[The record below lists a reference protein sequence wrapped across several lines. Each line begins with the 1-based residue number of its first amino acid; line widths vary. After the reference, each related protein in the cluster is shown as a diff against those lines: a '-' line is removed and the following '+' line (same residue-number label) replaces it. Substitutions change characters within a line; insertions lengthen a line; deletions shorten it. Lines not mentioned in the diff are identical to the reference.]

1 MDNLEQPSHIDA
13 RDKYFALLKIIS
25 ETQNRLERAELIF
38 LSLDVVLLIFAMGF
52 TVFLHGRGVNMPSEI
67 VLIILCLAIGLSLST
82 YWIATAM
89 RLQLKL
95 KLRFFQARFLE
106 RKIGPEEEGIYSNE
120 AVFFDK
126 NFHSLESPDK
136 KERITYPSS
145 GLTGLDGMIGSARPK
160 HLSWFMPGLFSL
172 IYVMIFFWVLFE
184 FVLKR

>member
-1 MDNLEQPSHIDA
+1 MDNLEQTSDLNA

-25 ETQNRLERAELIF
+25 ETQNRLGWTELVF
-38 LSLDVVLLIFAMGF
+38 LSLDVALLIFVLGLTAF
-52 TVFLHGRGVNMPSEI
+52 VNNRGVIMPFQI
-67 VLIILCLAIGLSLST
+67 ALIILCLAIGLSLST

-120 AVFFDK
+120 SVFFDE
-126 NFHSLESPDK
+126 NVHSLESPDK
-136 KERITYPSS
+136 KEQITYPSS
-145 GLTGLDGMIGSARPK
+145 GLTGLDGMIGSAKPK
-160 HLSWFMPGLFSL
+160 HLSWFMPGFFSL
-172 IYVMIFFWVLFE
+172 VYIIIFFWVLLE